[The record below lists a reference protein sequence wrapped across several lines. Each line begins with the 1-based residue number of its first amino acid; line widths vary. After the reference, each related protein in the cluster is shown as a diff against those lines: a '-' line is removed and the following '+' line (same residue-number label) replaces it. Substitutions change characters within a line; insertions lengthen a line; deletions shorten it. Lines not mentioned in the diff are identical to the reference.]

1 MQRMR
6 LREDA
11 AVTALL
17 LLLLAAAIAAAVW
30 MTVRRVRKGSAC
42 CGDKAPTVARTG
54 PKDKRRADYPYT
66 AVLHIT
72 GMTCENCARR
82 VENALNAQDGVLAKV
97 DLGTATARIRT
108 SAPPDTRRLC
118 GIVAAAGYVAEAA
131 KK

>member
-1 MQRMR
+1 MTQY
-6 LREDA
+6 LII
-11 AVTALL
+11 AVLAGILCWAL
-17 LLLLAAAIAAAVW
+17 IK
-30 MTVRRVRKGSAC
+30 TVRRAKRGSAC
-42 CGDKAPTVARTG
+42 CGERDRSPRRVR
-54 PKDKRRADYPYT
+54 PRRAPADYRYACT
-66 AVLHIT
+66 LDIE
-72 GMTCENCARR
+72 GMTCENCAFR